1 MGLIVNQ
8 LFQHQPEHTFRSGAD
23 EKPINAT
30 CSNTTARSTHQTV
43 ENSVKR
49 L

>member
-8 LFQHQPEHTFRSGAD
+8 LFQHQPEHIFRSGAD

-30 CSNTTARSTHQTV
+30 CGNNTARSTHQTV
-43 ENSVKR
+43 ENGVKR